1 MTKKRRQAKLRKTT
15 NGKCEDFVN
24 AHCSYDCPNA
34 NLEYACD
41 RWDLDPSDF
50 GMEYI
55 KCKDCYYYDDNCTCN
70 DCYMENNKDYC
81 PKAKGKGD

>member
-1 MTKKRRQAKLRKTT
+1 MKRKIT
-15 NGKCEDFVN
+15 NGKCYKFVN

-34 NLEYACD
+34 QLESACD

-55 KCKDCYYYDDNCTCN
+55 KCNDCFHNDECCSCN
-70 DCYMENNKDYC
+70 DCYMQGNTAYC
-81 PKAKGKGD
+81 PKLNNEVGKLE